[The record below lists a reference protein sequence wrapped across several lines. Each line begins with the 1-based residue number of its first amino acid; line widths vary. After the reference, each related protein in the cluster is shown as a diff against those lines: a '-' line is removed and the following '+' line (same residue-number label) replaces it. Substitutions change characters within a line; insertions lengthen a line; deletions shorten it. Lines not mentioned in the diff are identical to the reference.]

1 MKKKEEMGS
10 IRMEIDKKKSRGNI
24 KSRRNNKRQ
33 INRIIKEIKKR
44 ERCQGKKK
52 QKLRYAKSQ
61 NKGKLYLKL
70 LKKIL
75 TEEGII
81 KKKWNGKRQ

>member
-1 MKKKEEMGS
+1 MGS
-10 IRMEIDKKKSRGNI
+10 IRMEIDKKKSRRNI
-24 KSRRNNKRQ
+24 KSRGNNKRQ
-33 INRIIKEIKKR
+33 SNRIIKEIKKR
-44 ERCQGKKK
+44 ERCQGKTK